1 MGFHEVRFPVAVSRG
16 ATGGPERR
24 TQVVATGGGYEER
37 NQQWRDSRH
46 RYDAGTGIKTL
57 DQLHQV
63 VAFFE
68 ERRGRAYG
76 FRWKDWADYR
86 SCPPLVPPAP
96 DDQLIGT
103 GDGLTTAFQLSKEY
117 GLLVNPWRRTIVK
130 PVPGTVRI
138 AVGGVELAEG
148 TDFTLDETTGGV
160 LLAAAPAVAEPVT
173 AGFEFDVP
181 VRFDTD
187 RLSIDLAA
195 FDHGEIPSIPVV
207 EIRL

>member
-1 MGFHEVRFPVAVSRG
+1 MSFHEVRFPVAVSRG

-24 TQVVATGGGYEER
+24 TQVVTTAGGYEER
-37 NQQWRDSRH
+37 NQQWCDSRR

-63 VAFFE
+63 IAFFE
-68 ERRGRAYG
+68 ERRGRAHG

-86 SCPPLVPPAP
+86 SCPPLAPPAP

-103 GDGLTTAFQLSKEY
+103 GDGLSTGFQLVKAY
-117 GLLVNPWRRTIVK
+117 GLMVDPWRRTIVK

-148 TDFTLDETTGGV
+148 TDFTLDETTGVVV
-160 LLAAAPAVAEPVT
+160 LATAPAIAEPVT

-195 FDHGEIPSIPVV
+195 FDHGEIPSIPVI

>member
-1 MGFHEVRFPVAVSRG
+1 MGFHEVRFPVAISRG

-24 TQVVATGGGYEER
+24 TQVVMMSGGYEER
-37 NQQWRDSRH
+37 NQQWSDSRR
-46 RYDAGTGIKTL
+46 RYDAGTGIKTV
-57 DQLHQV
+57 DQLYQV
-63 VAFFE
+63 LAFFE
-68 ERRGRAYG
+68 ERRGRAHG

-96 DDQLIGT
+96 DDQLIGS
-103 GDGLTTAFQLSKEY
+103 GDGGTTGFRLSKEY
-117 GLLVNPWRRTIVK
+117 GLLVNPWRREILK
-130 PVPGTVRI
+130 PVTGTVRL

-148 TDFTLDETTGGV
+148 AGFTLDEATG
-160 LLAAAPAVAEPVT
+160 LISLATPPAIGEPVT

-207 EIRL
+207 EIRV